1 MPLLL
6 FESVIVDFRSLPVRI
21 LIVGAGSTGGFFGAK
36 LAQAGRDVTFLVRP
50 QRFGQLERNGLHVT
64 SPAGDIEIQ
73 PQLITAAE
81 IEVFDIVL
89 VAVKAYA
96 LESALK
102 DMAGAVG
109 PNTVILPLLN
119 GMRHMDL
126 ITEKFGAERL
136 LGCLCK
142 VATSLDDQGR
152 IVQQGTFCDI
162 AYGELDGSDSTRLA
176 SVHEFMSDAGFTAKM
191 SNTILREMWEK
202 WTLLAAMGSINCL
215 MRGSIGEVVSV
226 PGGPEFA
233 ARVIDEVVTIVRAVG
248 EEPSE
253 PFLTEAR
260 RLLTLKDSPQTSSMY
275 RDLLAGNPIEADQI
289 IGDLLK
295 RASEKGIV
303 SPTLSLVYSNLRA
316 YQAKLLN

>member
-1 MPLLL
+1 M
-6 FESVIVDFRSLPVRI
+6 RI

-50 QRFGQLERNGLHVT
+50 QRLTQLQQNGLRVI
-64 SPAGDIEIQ
+64 SPAGDIELK
-73 PQLITAAE
+73 PQLITAAD

-126 ITEKFGAERL
+126 ITDKFGADRL

-162 AYGELDGSDSTRLA
+162 AYGELDGSNSNRVA
-176 SVHEFMSDAGFTAKM
+176 SVHQFMSDAGFNAKS
-191 SNTILREMWEK
+191 SNNILREMWEK
-202 WTLLAAMGSINCL
+202 WTLLASMGSINSL
-215 MRGSIGEVVSV
+215 MRGSIGEVVAAT
-226 PGGPEFA
+226 GGLEFA
-233 ARVIDEVVTIVRAVG
+233 ERVIDEVVTIVRAVG
-248 EEPSE
+248 ETPSE
-253 PFLTEAR
+253 PFLVEAR
-260 RLLTLKDSPQTSSMY
+260 RVLTLKDSPQTSSMY
-275 RDLLAGNPIEADQI
+275 RDLVAGNSIEADQI

-295 RASEKGIV
+295 RASEKGIA
-303 SPTLSLVYSNLRA
+303 SPILSTVYSNLLV
-316 YQAKLLN
+316 YQARLNN